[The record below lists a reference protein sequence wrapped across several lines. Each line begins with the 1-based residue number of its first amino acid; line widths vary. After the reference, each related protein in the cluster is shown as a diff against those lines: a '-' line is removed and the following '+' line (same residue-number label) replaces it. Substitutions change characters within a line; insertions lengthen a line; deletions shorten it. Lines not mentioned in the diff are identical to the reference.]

1 MSPRGNISCVRI
13 MTYRRRNGAM
23 HLTLPRKFSQVAAF
37 GAVVMTL
44 LICLAPALLAR
55 GAAVQPVAVEL
66 PVWPGTAL
74 LIKLGP
80 SANCPTPFVCAVM
93 STLQRPGLGVWL
105 LTLSPDQRKTDWHQ
119 L

>member
-1 MSPRGNISCVRI
+1 M
-13 MTYRRRNGAM
+13 Y
-23 HLTLPRKFSQVAAF
+23 LTRSRKLSQVAAF
-37 GAVVMTL
+37 GAVAVML
-44 LICLAPALLAR
+44 LICLALALLAH

-66 PVWPGTAL
+66 PVWPATAL

-105 LTLSPDQRKTDWHQ
+105 LTWSPDQRKTGWHQ
-119 L
+119 LLFLPSD